1 MTTLFTLWE
10 PGEESSAWDQ
20 FGPTPDPGNRASVHS
35 LGDCAQETVHS
46 RSLLRYILG
55 LFCFYIHSVI
65 AWGTGPDSR
74 LFAQ

>member
-46 RSLLRYILG
+46 RSLLR
-55 LFCFYIHSVI
+55 
-65 AWGTGPDSR
+65 TSR
-74 LFAQ
+74 SLLLLYTLK